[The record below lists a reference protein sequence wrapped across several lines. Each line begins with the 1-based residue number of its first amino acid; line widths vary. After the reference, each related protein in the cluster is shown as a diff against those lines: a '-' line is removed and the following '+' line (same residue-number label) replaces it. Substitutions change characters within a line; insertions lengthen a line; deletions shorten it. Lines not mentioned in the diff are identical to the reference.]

1 MKKSELRNII
11 RESIKEL
18 ISEQTLS
25 SGFRVRACKCL
36 DYYRNPSKPGC
47 GPGSIVTNTSYPV
60 TIDGQTPQIG
70 DQFHYQMPPDV
81 PSVYD
86 GIFVVEQIY
95 PAQAPCTAGTATWP
109 NAGPH
114 ITNING
120 FCDFKRATCRTYD
133 PPNPP
138 SYGFHCKTLK
148 NKPGEIN
155 QKQCVPG
162 TAQNVGTFATLQYCL
177 DSGCQKNPVRTN
189 DDFIDI

>member
-1 MKKSELRNII
+1 MKKSQLRNII

-18 ISEQTLS
+18 ISEQTWS
-25 SGFRVRACKCL
+25 SGFRVRACKCV

-47 GPGSIVTNTSYPV
+47 DPFKHVIANTAYPI

-70 DQFHYQMPPDV
+70 DQFHYQMPPGV

-95 PAQAPCTAGTATWP
+95 PAQTPCP
-109 NAGPH
+109 QHYVNNVPH
-114 ITNING
+114 ITNNNG

-133 PPNPP
+133 PPPP
-138 SYGFHCKTLK
+138 PNYGFHCKTFK